1 MIAKKK
7 CYVYACAICITF
19 AFGSCSSTQRI
30 TVKQTQADQQQETT
44 IESNTQI
51 KELSLNFCTYL

>member
-7 CYVYACAICITF
+7 CCVYACAIFITF
-19 AFGSCSSTQRI
+19 ACGSCSSTQRI
-30 TVKQTQADQQQETT
+30 TVKQTQADQVQETQ

-51 KELSLNFCTYL
+51 RELSLNFCTYL

>member
-1 MIAKKK
+1 MTSKKK
-7 CYVYACAICITF
+7 CYVYACAIFITF

-30 TVKQTQADQQQETT
+30 VVKQTQQDQVQETQ